1 MAWAGNT
8 QEVWNAA
15 FNGALAGIFANLGFA
30 VKLPSSGL
38 PPAVPD
44 TTTADYA
51 PYAAVA
57 EAWAIAVDAAI
68 GPVTGMSTGTNGTTV
83 PPTTAAEAATQQAYV
98 SLVTTLSQ
106 SYWQNKQGSLLQ
118 LNANGTPHTPVYTD
132 YTAQAGGIAAVVA
145 AAQVV
150 YTAASS
156 LT

>member
-1 MAWAGNT
+1 MAWAGNN

-30 VKLPSSGL
+30 VKVPGSG
-38 PPAVPD
+38 PPPIPD

-68 GPVTGMSTGTNGTTV
+68 GTNAAISTGTNGTTV
-83 PPTTAAEAATQQAYV
+83 VPSAGVNAATQQAYV
-98 SLVTTLSQ
+98 SLVTTLSL

-118 LNANGTPHTPVYTD
+118 LNANGTPHTPVSTD